1 MTFLIIM
8 AGLFMLILLEKP
20 FEKRSSGLIFLVS
33 YLLLIAVYVIQ
44 TTFVELLSNQLLL
57 IIAIIV
63 VCPLLIRF
71 LLLFRGKSRQS
82 YFLLNS
88 IHFIIEK
95 FLVKA
100 RCCSHIPL

>member
-71 LLLFRGKSRQS
+71 LQLFRGT
-82 YFLLNS
+82 
-88 IHFIIEK
+88 
-95 FLVKA
+95 
-100 RCCSHIPL
+100 

>member
-71 LLLFRGKSRQS
+71 LQLFRENLVSLIF
-82 YFLLNS
+82 FLIPS
-88 IHFIIEK
+88 I
-95 FLVKA
+95 L
-100 RCCSHIPL
+100 